1 MPLPPHL
8 SSHLLTTPVVPVHP
22 QAATWAQGGPLFAV
36 EVATLLRALVKMGA
50 SWAALEPPLRAAVL
64 LGVVAAGDADRLHD
78 LEVRPTSSLSSALS
92 TALSKSS
99 PCMSL
104 STALS
109 HPYLIPI

>member
-1 MPLPPHL
+1 MPLSHTSPPT
-8 SSHLLTTPVVPVHP
+8 SSPPPWSPCT

-78 LEVRPTSSLSSALS
+78 LEVRPFSSLSSALS
-92 TALSKSS
+92 
-99 PCMSL
+99 
-104 STALS
+104 
-109 HPYLIPI
+109 HPYLETYLIPI